1 MRLFKDKYRILSTR
15 LPGWDFAQSAY
26 YYVTICTKNRTHLF
40 GDVKHDVMTM
50 SPIGEIIA
58 DEWKKTEVIRP
69 NVKLDEW
76 IIMPNHMHA
85 ILIITYKIESSKPT
99 ETPQRMNRKKMPQRM
114 NPKETPQRGV
124 STNDASAK
132 WAANSLGSIIGQ
144 FKGKCTKRIW
154 AQNHTEFAWQSRFYD
169 RIIRTENELHNAR
182 LYITSNPQNWDKDRH
197 NDPGL
202 YI

>member
-1 MRLFKDKYRILSTR
+1 MRLFKDKYRILSAR
-15 LPGWDFAQSAY
+15 LPEWDYGQSAY
-26 YYVTICTKNRTHLF
+26 YYVTICTKNRLHF
-40 GDVKHDVMTM
+40 FCEVKHEKLTLTH
-50 SPIGEIIA
+50 SGEIVA
-58 DEWKKTEVIRP
+58 DEWKKTEAIRP

-85 ILIITYKIESSKPT
+85 ILIITHKIESSKPT
-99 ETPQRMNRKKMPQRM
+99 ETPQWMNSIETPPLMNRKK
-114 NPKETPQRGV
+114 TPQRGV
-124 STNDASAK
+124 STNEASAK
-132 WAANSLGSIIGQ
+132 WAANTLGSIIGQ

-154 AQNHTEFAWQSRFYD
+154 AQHNTEFAWQTRFYD
-169 RIIRTENELHNAR
+169 RIIRTEDELLNAR